1 MAGRP
6 VLRLVLELELKML
19 SFCLL
24 RWGRKMEGEIA
35 SLQANLRDIKARIKV
50 MYKEVSLQQRGY
62 CLHAMMEH
70 KGGAQQ
76 GHYWVYVH
84 YR

>member
-1 MAGRP
+1 MADQA
-6 VLRLVLELELKML
+6 LQRLVLELQLKVL
-19 SFCLL
+19 SFCPL
-24 RWGRKMEGEIA
+24 RWGREMEEEIG
-35 SLQANLRDIKARIKV
+35 SLQANLHGIEARIKG
-50 MYKEVSLQQRGY
+50 MYNKVSLHQRSY